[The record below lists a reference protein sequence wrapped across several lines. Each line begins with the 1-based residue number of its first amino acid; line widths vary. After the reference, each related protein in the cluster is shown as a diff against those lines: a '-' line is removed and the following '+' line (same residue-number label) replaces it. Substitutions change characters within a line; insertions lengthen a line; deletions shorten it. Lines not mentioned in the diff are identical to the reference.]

1 MEFEASRAKAVDKLN
16 YFVENNLSEY
26 SKLRNFDF
34 GPDDRSNISCLSPY
48 ITHGVINELEVIDK
62 SLKKFSFA
70 KNEKFIQEV
79 LWRVYWKG
87 WLELR
92 PNVWSDYLVELNNL
106 RNEFKSNQNYLN
118 AIEGKTNIECFNQ
131 WVKEL
136 KENNY
141 LHNHTRMWFASIWIF
156 TLELPWQLGAEF
168 FMQHLYDGDAASN
181 TLGWRWVAGV
191 QTQGKHYLASEW
203 NIRKFTNNRFQ
214 NIQLNENAPPIFS
227 DKTYSIGKKD
237 FLNFE
242 ILEDKILFLGNS
254 NEIAESIACLKGK
267 GPTDTMEL
275 VYAQA
280 NALGFDIGD
289 VIANG
294 SALNEFRLMLIRQGV
309 DESVAQQLINE
320 PWSVLQRSPQQYS
333 IQVEKSGYL
342 ADLDA
347 LVIGQVLCEAGAGRS
362 VQESDIDHGI
372 GIEIHRSIGERVES
386 GDAIMTLDGPFGID
400 IHLIQRLKQA
410 ITISDY
416 QVKLGTRILETVT
429 ISDCPTT

>member
-1 MEFEASRAKAVDKLN
+1 MKFEASRAKAVDKLN
-16 YFVENNLSEY
+16 HFVENNLSEY

-203 NIRKFTNNRFQ
+203 NIKKFTNNRFQ
-214 NIQLNENAPPIFS
+214 NMQLNENASSIFN
-227 DKTYSIGKKD
+227 DKTYPINKKE
-237 FLNFE
+237 FLNSQ
-242 ILEDKILFLGNS
+242 ILEDKILLIFENNMTFEFSDFKEHKFKKILLIS
-254 NEIAESIACLKGK
+254 NESNRNIKLSEKVLKFKANLLKDQKTRLIEKSINCETININDLKNITEK
-267 GPTDTMEL
+267 
-275 VYAQA
+275 VYALYPTVSENLNFIQ
-280 NALGFDIGD
+280 NNQLQNIKFLYRKLDQFSWQYCNKGFFNFKNYIPK
-289 VIANG
+289 I
-294 SALNEFRLMLIRQGV
+294 
-309 DESVAQQLINE
+309 
-320 PWSVLQRSPQQYS
+320 
-333 IQVEKSGYL
+333 
-342 ADLDA
+342 
-347 LVIGQVLCEAGAGRS
+347 
-362 VQESDIDHGI
+362 
-372 GIEIHRSIGERVES
+372 
-386 GDAIMTLDGPFGID
+386 
-400 IHLIQRLKQA
+400 
-410 ITISDY
+410 ITNFN
-416 QVKLGTRILETVT
+416 
-429 ISDCPTT
+429 